1 MYAELRAHSA
11 YSFGDGTCSPEQ
23 LVSRAAALGYGALGL
38 TDTSDLGGIIRFTLE
53 ANAQGIKPVIGAELK
68 VDGHPTAFLARNER
82 GYRNLARLVTRARIG
97 RVESW
102 RLRDGADAS
111 VAAAGTSHGGR
122 NVLHSPEQPVLHHT
136 SARPVVDRRGHDL
149 VKRYATPLPD
159 RGRPE
164 LTFEDVAEYADG
176 LWCMTGPA
184 SGEVATYVGS
194 ERASEAMFMLERWR
208 DVFADRL
215 AIEVQLHHVSGRESA
230 LATSLIEL
238 AERQRLPWVVSND
251 PRYLDSGGRLV
262 HDLLTANRADV
273 CVNTAASWGLL
284 LPNGEWRLKSPR
296 EMAALWKGREAGLR
310 FSCDIAADCG
320 AFDLRWLRPPLPRF
334 DAPPGHDD
342 DSFLAQCAWSGARER
357 WGEPDERQRAQIEH
371 ELRVIRSLGFA
382 GFFLVMWDAVRFAR
396 SRGILCQGRGS
407 AANSAVAY
415 CLGITAVDP
424 VRHGLLFERFLSE
437 VRTDGGSEA
446 PDIDVD
452 FEMHRREEVLDYMY
466 DRYRRA
472 HSAITAVTQLYHGPT
487 ALQDMMRALGY
498 PADLAFTLS
507 KRSHHWE
514 PSQLAGELKGGM
526 AKEYGLEL
534 DDPRGRA
541 LLSSLQ
547 SLDDVPRLRSTHPGG
562 FVLSS
567 DPLGAYLPIE
577 HTSMGRTILQFDKDD
592 LDAAGVPKFD
602 FLGLGGLSAVHLAF
616 DAIEKRTGEKMEMYR
631 LPVDDAKTYEMIS
644 AGDTVGTFQ
653 IESRAQIQSILHTR
667 PERLYDIVV
676 QVALIRPGPIQARF
690 VHPYTERRRGRED
703 VTYAHPL
710 LEPILKRTYGVP
722 IFQEQ
727 AMAIS
732 MALGGYSASEADEL
746 RRTMG
751 HHRKLPKLQAA
762 LEKLKHAIVARDID
776 ETIAE
781 QITQDLVS
789 FANYG
794 FPESHAWSFALIAY
808 ATAWLKANHPTE
820 FYLGM
825 LNAWPMGFYPPA
837 TLVHDA
843 MRHGVIVRP
852 PCLAHGEWDCT
863 LEVDGQAASE
873 EQTFH
878 RAETKNDR
886 NAIEGDRSS
895 VSSVSSVVEKAVLRI
910 GWRHIRG
917 LGEKTRKALQQAHQ
931 DGPFES
937 IADVVRRASLSR
949 ADALHLARAGAF
961 EAFEPGR
968 RRAAWEALRV
978 AGDLL
983 PLAPARVLPF
993 EPRELEG
1000 AEMIFLDY
1008 LATGIST
1015 NGHPMEHLRARLRD
1029 AGVSSSADLDEVP
1042 DGGRVCVGGL
1052 VVARQHPSTAK
1063 GTVFVLLE
1071 DEFGFLNV
1079 IVSRDLY
1086 AANREVV
1093 RHAPFLLIEGQ
1104 LEREDRAV
1112 SIIGRRFRE
1121 LRVHRPQ
1128 RESVNYRPQVEKVN
1142 YRSRDFH

>member
-1 MYAELRAHSA
+1 
-11 YSFGDGTCSPEQ
+11 
-23 LVSRAAALGYGALGL
+23 
-38 TDTSDLGGIIRFTLE
+38 
-53 ANAQGIKPVIGAELK
+53 
-68 VDGHPTAFLARNER
+68 
-82 GYRNLARLVTRARIG
+82 
-97 RVESW
+97 
-102 RLRDGADAS
+102 
-111 VAAAGTSHGGR
+111 
-122 NVLHSPEQPVLHHT
+122 
-136 SARPVVDRRGHDL
+136 
-149 VKRYATPLPD
+149 
-159 RGRPE
+159 E
-164 LTFEDVAEYADG
+164 LTFADVAAHADG
-176 LWCMTGPA
+176 LWCLSGPA

-194 ERASEAMFMLERWR
+194 GRTAEAMFLLGRWR
-208 DVFADRL
+208 EVFADRL

-230 LATSLIEL
+230 LANALIEL

-251 PRYLDSGGRLV
+251 PRYLDNGGRLV

-310 FSCDIAADCG
+310 FSCDVAADC
-320 AFDLRWLRPPLPRF
+320 ASFDLRWLRPPLPRF
-334 DAPPGHDD
+334 AVPAGYDD
-342 DSFLAQCAWSGARER
+342 NSFLAECAWAGARER
-357 WGEPDERQRAQIEH
+357 WGELDERQRTQLEH
-371 ELRVIRSLGFA
+371 ELRVIGRLGFA

-437 VRTDGGSEA
+437 ARTDGGTEA

-466 DRYRRA
+466 DHYRRE
-472 HSAITAVTQLYHGPT
+472 HSAITAVTQMYHAPT
-487 ALQDMMRALGY
+487 ALQDMMRGLGY
-498 PADLAFTLS
+498 PTDLAFALS
-507 KRSHHWE
+507 KRSHHLE
-514 PSQLAGELKGGM
+514 PSQAADELKSGM
-526 AKEYGLEL
+526 AKEYGLDL
-534 DDPRGRA
+534 DDARGRA
-541 LLSSLQ
+541 LLYALE

-562 FVLSS
+562 FVLSC
-567 DPLGAYLPIE
+567 DPLGSYMPIE

-602 FLGLGGLSAVHLAF
+602 FLGLGGLSAIHLAF
-616 DAIEKRTGEKMEMYR
+616 DAIEQRTGEKLAMYR
-631 LPVDDAKTYEMIS
+631 IPMDDAKTYEMIT

-653 IESRAQIQSILHTR
+653 IESRAQIQSILHTK

-690 VHPYTERRRGRED
+690 VHPYTERRRGRQS
-703 VTYAHPL
+703 VRYAHPL

-751 HHRKLPKLQAA
+751 HHRKLTKLQNA
-762 LEKLKHAIVARDID
+762 LETLKQACIARGI
-776 ETIAE
+776 EAKIAE
-781 QITQDLVS
+781 EVTQDLVS

-808 ATAWLKANHPTE
+808 ATAYLKANYPTE

-843 MRHGVIVRP
+843 VRRGVIVRP
-852 PCLAHGEWDCT
+852 PCMAQGEWDCT
-863 LEVDGQAASE
+863 IEVGGDQG
-873 EQTFH
+873 EQILHRRGRGGRGEQHLHH
-878 RAETKNDR
+878 RALGAHRELDR
-886 NAIEGDRSS
+886 TGGKQKQQFEKQNQDHIPESDAESPDSSS
-895 VSSVSSVVEKAVLRI
+895 VRFEGSVVKMLLNSAPPASSAVNEVVEHVAATNEEHALRI

-917 LGEKTRKALQQAHQ
+917 LGEKTRQNLQRAHEG
-931 DGPFES
+931 GPFDS

-968 RRAAWEALRV
+968 RKAAWEALRV

-993 EPRELEG
+993 DPRELAGE
-1000 AEMIFLDY
+1000 ERIFLDY

-1015 NGHPMEHLRARLRD
+1015 NGHPMEHMRARLRD
-1029 AGVSSSADLDEVP
+1029 AGVRSSGELDEVD
-1042 DGGRVCVGGL
+1042 DGARVCVSGL
-1052 VVARQHPSTAK
+1052 VVARQHPSTAN

-1071 DEFGFLNV
+1071 DEHGFLNV
-1079 IVSRDLY
+1079 IVSRDLF

-1093 RHAPFLLIEGQ
+1093 RYSPFLLIEGR

-1112 SIIGRRFRE
+1112 SIVGRRFRQ
-1121 LRVHRPQ
+1121 LRVGRRT
-1128 RESVNYRPQVEKVN
+1128 RETVN